1 MREVFVANDLVQLSF
16 AEATLAG
23 AGIAVTRQEPEE
35 LRAGETAKPLPGRLS
50 VAEAD
55 FNEAAE
61 ILRTAFKGET
71 IL

>member
-23 AGIAVTRQEPEE
+23 AGIAVTRQEPEVS
-35 LRAGETAKPLPGRLS
+35 RAGEATGPLPGRLL
-50 VAEAD
+50 VAETD
-55 FNEAAE
+55 FNDAAE